1 MGFNAFVAMGTRQEV
16 DTHSVDEMCAH
27 ASKDVVVQSM
37 FNVLWNFGKNNKLI
51 LHNVSALTFKNIIA
65 SVI

>member
-1 MGFNAFVAMGTRQEV
+1 V

-27 ASKDVVVQSM
+27 APKDVVVQSM